1 MILAGDFAQL
11 PPIGDTRLYKDA
23 DTTCLGASATNRG
36 QGKILGRLLWLS
48 IKTVA
53 ILHETMRQTGSKNK
67 VFVDLLHRLRTGR
80 CDDNDY
86 SLVSRKT
93 LSVAEMPGG

>member
-1 MILAGDFAQL
+1 M
-11 PPIGDTRLYKDA
+11 
-23 DTTCLGASATNRG
+23 
-36 QGKILGRLLWLS
+36 
-48 IKTVA
+48 A
-53 ILHETMRQTGSKNK
+53 ILHETIRQTRSKNK

-93 LSVAEMPGG
+93 LGVAEMPGDNLWNLAPIVITSNATRDAVNQVAEAFTEQTGSQTALVPCCGQALEVHCD